1 MQWDESRLMCIC
13 VILVIMLMSVCLLAS
28 AILGILAL
36 TAPEA
41 PAEDEKPDADEM
53 FDPYPIYDPDASD
66 ASKNGDFNTHPR
78 VLSETSDAG
87 QKYIDRMIFVGESTT
102 AHLRSRGVLNGGKET
117 LQVWS
122 DKSNTMT
129 LSFNIL
135 KQEIIYPVSGVKMTI
150 PEAVAIAKPEF
161 IVLSFGI
168 NGIYGFVKN
177 TEMYCVAYGKL
188 IEAVH
193 EASPETVV
201 LLQTIYPVAANQ
213 TSFDDDVET
222 INEYVDKLNALLPG
236 IAEEFDA
243 YVVDTASCLIDA
255 RGMLRSDYQTD
266 GLHLNEA
273 AYREILNYMRTHAYT
288 P

>member
-1 MQWDESRLMCIC
+1 MQWDERRLMCIC
-13 VILVIMLMSVCLLAS
+13 VILVIMLMSVCLLVS

-41 PAEDEKPDADEM
+41 PAEDEKPDADAM
-53 FDPYPIYDPDASD
+53 FDPYPIYDPDAS
-66 ASKNGDFNTHPR
+66 KNDDFNTHPR

-213 TSFDDDVET
+213 TSFDDDAET
-222 INEYVDKLNALLPG
+222 INEYVDKLNVLLPG